1 MNVNV
6 NVKDNANLGA
16 GSLPMIRGHGID
28 LVSVAR
34 VQRMVSEHGVRFL
47 AKTFSPDELATVL
60 GAADAEIVAEI
71 SNGHKVYQGHQGQEH
86 QEHQGHQEHH
96 GQEHHKLVLPPVS
109 ARCVR
114 RLASRFAAKEA
125 TFKAIGTGMSTGMS
139 WHDAAV
145 ISLQSGQ
152 PVLVVSGGAA
162 VFAAKLGIQRWHIS
176 LTDTDEWAMASVIGE
191 G

>member
-1 MNVNV
+1 
-6 NVKDNANLGA
+6 
-16 GSLPMIRGHGID
+16 
-28 LVSVAR
+28 
-34 VQRMVSEHGVRFL
+34 MVSEHGVRFL

-71 SNGHKVYQGHQGQEH
+71 SNGHQAH
-86 QEHQGHQEHH
+86 QEHQGHQ